1 MTTFEV
7 DPVVVSHTTYAKV
20 LEHIRGTKKIAAIKE
35 LRNGWSDMNGRSLH
49 LRDAKFAV
57 ERLMDEIEGK
67 QIAADGRPRVITSL
81 YISGVELVLGNE
93 KVHVDLEELQLRIL
107 SDIGT
112 IGLAECGRILELVEM
127 FQAWNKGLRVGVIGD
142 D

>member
-1 MTTFEV
+1 MTAFET
-7 DPVVVSHTTYAKV
+7 DPIVISHTTYANI

-35 LRNGWSDMNGRSLH
+35 LRNGWSEMNGQSLM

-57 ERLMDEIEGK
+57 ERMMDEIEGK
-67 QIAADGRPRVITSL
+67 HIGVDERPRVITSL

-127 FQAWNKGLRVGVIGD
+127 FQSWNKGLRVGVID
-142 D
+142 DD